1 MMQLIS
7 VIIVSAL
14 IFIMYCWTK
23 HVDIQEKGFHDMTF
37 TNSEC
42 KNKRDQQ
49 REKDRKGENENG
61 RK

>member
-1 MMQLIS
+1 MELIS
-7 VIIVSAL
+7 VIITSTL
-14 IFIMYCWTK
+14 IFIVYCWTK
-23 HVDIQEKGFHDMTF
+23 HVDIQEKGFHDMIF